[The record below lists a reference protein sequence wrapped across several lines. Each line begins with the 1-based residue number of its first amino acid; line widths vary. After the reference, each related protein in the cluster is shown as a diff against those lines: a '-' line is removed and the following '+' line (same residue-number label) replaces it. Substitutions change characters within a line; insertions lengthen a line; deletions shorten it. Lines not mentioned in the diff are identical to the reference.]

1 MKILTA
7 KQIREADAY
16 TIKHEPIASIDLME
30 RAAEK
35 VFDWIMEKYEIK
47 KGRDIQF
54 KVFCG
59 LGNNGGDG
67 LAVARRLFNKYLPKP
82 EIYIVHYSDK
92 YSEDFH
98 KNETSIHKFL
108 LKNVHQIKSKEDISV
123 ILKDDLVIDALFG
136 TGLSKPVT
144 GLAADVI
151 NHINAS
157 GAEVISIDMPSG
169 LFADEH
175 TPAESAVIN
184 AHTALTFQTPKL
196 AFFFPENDERV
207 GEWEVLDIGLDKEF
221 TAQRPSAKTVITK
234 ELVQSFLKPR
244 KKFSHKGDY
253 GHALLIT
260 GGYGKMGA
268 AVMMTKACLRT
279 GAGLTTVHVPKHGVP
294 IIQTATPEAMAQVD
308 FNEKYFS
315 DNIEPDNYSAVG
327 VGPGIGTE
335 EITQTA
341 LKHLLLYEKKVPLVL
356 DADALNIISMNKEW
370 LRIIPHNTILTPHP
384 KEFERLTYRSEN
396 DFARHEMQI
405 EFSKAHHVYVIL
417 KGAHTCITTPEGVA
431 YFNTT
436 GNVGM
441 AKGGSGDVLTGI
453 LTGLLAQGYSPLQTS
468 LLGVYVHGLAG
479 DIAAEALGID
489 GMIARDIIDSI
500 PKAWFKLRE
509 NKS

>member
-1 MKILTA
+1 LKILTA

-16 TIKHEPIASIDLME
+16 TIEHEPIASIDLME
-30 RAAEK
+30 RAAENF
-35 VFDWIMEKYEIK
+35 FDWIMEKYEIK

-67 LAVARRLFNKYLPKP
+67 LAVARKLFNKYLPKP

-108 LKNVHQIKSKEDISV
+108 LKNVHQIKSKEDIYG

-157 GAEVISIDMPSG
+157 GAAVISIDMPSG
-169 LFADEH
+169 LFADVH
-175 TPAESAVIN
+175 TPAEHAVVH
-184 AHTALTFQTPKL
+184 ATKTLTFQSPKL
-196 AFFFPENDERV
+196 AFLFPENAETV
-207 GEWEVLDIGLDKEF
+207 GEWEVLDIGLDKKYI
-221 TAQRPSAKTVITK
+221 AKIPSTKTIITK

-253 GHALLIT
+253 GHALLIA

-268 AVMMTKACLRT
+268 AVMMTKACMRM

-294 IIQTATPEAMAQVD
+294 IIQTAAPEAMTQAD

-327 VGPGIGTE
+327 IGPGIGTE

-370 LRIIPHNTILTPHP
+370 LRLIPQNSILTPHP
-384 KEFERLTYRSEN
+384 KEFERLTHKAEN

-417 KGAHTCITTPEGVA
+417 KGAHTCITTPEGDA
-431 YFNTT
+431 YFNAT
-436 GNVGM
+436 GNPGM

-453 LTGLLAQGYSPLQTS
+453 LTSLLAQRYSSLAAS
-468 LLGVYVHGLAG
+468 LLGVYMHGMAG
-479 DIAAEALGID
+479 DIAAEVLGID
-489 GMIARDIIDSI
+489 GMIARDIINSI
-500 PKAWFKLRE
+500 PKAWAKLRKE
-509 NKS
+509 RL